1 VLRQVP
7 LPAECIAQLW
17 ASRLA
22 VTSGVKYLLDKLAV
36 LKGLSSRDRTRRW
49 AGGET
54 AATFVFVSNDR
65 VAAITAFYER
75 KLNTG
80 NWQVTS
86 SAAGQVGFR
95 LRNGKTT
102 IASGTVAIAV
112 RGERTEIKVDA
123 YP

>member
-1 VLRQVP
+1 
-7 LPAECIAQLW
+7 
-17 ASRLA
+17 
-22 VTSGVKYLLDKLAV
+22 
-36 LKGLSSRDRTRRW
+36 
-49 AGGET
+49 
-54 AATFVFVSNDR
+54 VSNDR